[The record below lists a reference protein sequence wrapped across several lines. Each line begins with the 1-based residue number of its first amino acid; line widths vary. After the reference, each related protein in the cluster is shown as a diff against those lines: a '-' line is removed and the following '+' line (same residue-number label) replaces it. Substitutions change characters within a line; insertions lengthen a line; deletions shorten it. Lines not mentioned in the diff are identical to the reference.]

1 MCVREGR
8 EGWQEGRECVS
19 NRGGGESTCDP
30 LTSTVGFLGRFFGL
44 SASNTFMTTNKII
57 RI

>member
-8 EGWQEGRECVS
+8 EGWREGRERVS

-30 LTSTVGFLGRFFGL
+30 LTSTVGFLVRSFGL
-44 SASNTFMTTNKII
+44 FQLLTLL
-57 RI
+57 